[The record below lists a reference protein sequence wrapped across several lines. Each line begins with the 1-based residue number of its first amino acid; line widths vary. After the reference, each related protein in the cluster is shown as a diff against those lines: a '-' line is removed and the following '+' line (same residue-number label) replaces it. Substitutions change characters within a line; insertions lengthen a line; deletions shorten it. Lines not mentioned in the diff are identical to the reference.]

1 MAGFNDRIT
10 AEMALSF
17 AGKGGTVRR
26 GVHAFH
32 AGGPG
37 STKPPVGASP
47 TNLVLGNHIRTPYP
61 PPDDS
66 LGRDPRP
73 TRFCGILCHR
83 DQQQVGEVDSFLIFY
98 PAR

>member
-37 STKPPVGASP
+37 STKRVWVLRRP
-47 TNLVLGNHIRTPYP
+47 TWCWGTIVEPHNPA
-61 PPDDS
+61 PDDS
-66 LGRDPRP
+66 LGRDPGP